1 MTCVESNCK
10 RPMWFLAIA
19 LTALVAGCGGG
30 GGDGAPTV
38 SPVATAPTVG
48 TPAPTVDTTA
58 PTVAST
64 NPADVATGVCVNQP
78 VSATF
83 SEAMNASTITTAT
96 FSVVDVLTTT
106 AVDGS
111 VTLSAARNIATFT
124 PTADLTADTVYTA
137 TISGGANGAKD
148 VAGNALST
156 GEAWTFT
163 TGTCVAPAVALGAA
177 ATFGAGSGTGITNQ
191 GISTVVNGDLGSFAS
206 STAIAGFHDLSMA
219 YTAPTAPTAP
229 SGAAGCTYT
238 ETTSDIGLVA
248 GGIYS
253 STPNPTAECS
263 HEGTAETGAF
273 FTAAANDLSVARD
286 RLNAMTEGA
295 DPGANLGGL
304 TLAPGVYATS
314 SGAFEITG
322 SDLTLDAQGDADAF
336 WVFQSDTLTV
346 GDTLPRSVLLI
357 NGALAKNVFW
367 RVGSAATINAAGGG
381 TMVGTIIADAAIT
394 FSTAGNVDITTLDG
408 RAFSSAG
415 ITMVETVINVPAP

>member
-1 MTCVESNCK
+1 
-10 RPMWFLAIA
+10 MWFLAIA

-38 SPVATAPTVG
+38 SPLTTAPTG
-48 TPAPTVDTTA
+48 DTTA

-64 NPADVATGVCVNQP
+64 NPADVATGVCVNQS

-111 VTLSAARNIATFT
+111 VTLSAESNIATFT
-124 PTADLTADTVYTA
+124 PTADLAADTDYTA
-137 TISGGANGAKD
+137 TISGGASGAKD
-148 VAGNALST
+148 VASNALST
-156 GEAWTFT
+156 DKVWTFT
-163 TGTCVAPAVALGAA
+163 TGTCTAPAVALGAA

-191 GISTVVNGDLGSFAS
+191 GTSTVVNGDLGSFAS
-206 STAIAGFHDLSMA
+206 STEITGFHDLSMA

-238 ETTSDIGLVA
+238 ETTFNIGLVA

-273 FTAAANDLSVARD
+273 FTAAAADLAGATD
-286 RLNAMTEGA
+286 QLNAMTGGT
-295 DPGANLGGL
+295 DPGAELGGQIL
-304 TLAPGVYATS
+304 IPGVYAG
-314 SGAFEITG
+314 GAFQITG
-322 SDLTLDAQGDADAF
+322 ADLTLDAQGDADAF
-336 WVFQSDTLTV
+336 WVFQAATTLTV
-346 GDTLPRSVLLI
+346 GDTAPRSVNLV
-357 NGALAKNVFW
+357 NGAQAKNVFW

>member
-1 MTCVESNCK
+1 
-10 RPMWFLAIA
+10 MWFLAIA

-38 SPVATAPTVG
+38 SPVTTAPTV
-48 TPAPTVDTTA
+48 TTAPAVDTTA

-64 NPADVATGVCVNQP
+64 NPADVATGVCVNQT
-78 VSATF
+78 VNATF

-111 VTLSAARNIATFT
+111 VTLSGARNIATFT
-124 PTADLTADTVYTA
+124 PTADLAADTEYTA
-137 TISGGANGAKD
+137 TIRGGASGAKD
-148 VAGNALST
+148 VASNALST
-156 GEAWTFT
+156 DKVWTFT
-163 TGTCVAPAVALGAA
+163 TGTCTAPAVALGAA

-191 GISTVVNGDLGSFAS
+191 GTSTVVDGDLGSFAS
-206 STAIAGFHDLSMA
+206 STGITGFHDLTIG
-219 YTAPTAPTAP
+219 YTPPDDAT
-229 SGAAGCTYT
+229 GCTYT
-238 ETTSDIGLVA
+238 ETTFNIGLVT
-248 GGIYS
+248 GKIYS

-263 HEGTAETGAF
+263 HEGTAETGAS

-304 TLAPGVYATS
+304 TLVPGVYATS

-322 SDLTLDAQGDADAF
+322 LDLTLDAQDDANAF
-336 WVFQSDTLTV
+336 WVFQTDTLTV

-357 NGALAKNVFW
+357 NGAQAKNVFW
-367 RVGSAATINAAGGG
+367 RVSSAATINAAGGG

-394 FSTAGNVDITTLDG
+394 FSTAGNLDITTLDG

>member
-1 MTCVESNCK
+1 MTRVESNCK
-10 RPMWFLAIA
+10 RPLWFLAIA
-19 LTALVAGCGGG
+19 LTALVSGCGGG
-30 GGDGAPTV
+30 GEDGAPTV
-38 SPVATAPTVG
+38 SPHTT
-48 TPAPTVDTTA
+48 APTVDTTA

-64 NPADVATGVCVNQP
+64 NPADVATGVCVNQT
-78 VSATF
+78 VNATF

-111 VTLSAARNIATFT
+111 VTLSAARNVATFT
-124 PTADLTADTVYTA
+124 PTANLLENTEYTA
-137 TISGGANGAKD
+137 TISGGASGAKD
-148 VAGNALST
+148 VASNALST
-156 GEAWTFT
+156 DKVWTFT
-163 TGTCVAPAVALGAA
+163 TGTCTAPAVALGAA

-191 GISTVVNGDLGSFAS
+191 GTLTEVNGDLGSFAS
-206 STAIAGFHDLSMA
+206 STQITGFHDSSVP
-219 YTAPTAPTAP
+219 YTPPMGTDPAT
-229 SGAAGCTYT
+229 GCTYT
-238 ETTSDIGLVA
+238 ETTSNIGLVT

-263 HEGTAETGAF
+263 HEGTAETEAVFG
-273 FTAAANDLSVARD
+273 AAANDLSVARD

-322 SDLTLDAQGDADAF
+322 LDLTLDAQDDANAF
-336 WVFQSDTLTV
+336 WVFQTDTLTV

-357 NGALAKNVFW
+357 NGAQAKNVFW
-367 RVGSAATINAAGGG
+367 RVSSAATINAAGGG